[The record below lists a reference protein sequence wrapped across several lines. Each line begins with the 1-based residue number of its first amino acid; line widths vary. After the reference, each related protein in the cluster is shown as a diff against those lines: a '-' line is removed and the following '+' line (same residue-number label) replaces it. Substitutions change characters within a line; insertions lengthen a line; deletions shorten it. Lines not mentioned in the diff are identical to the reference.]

1 MYEVREL
8 STADLLKVIEHVT
21 RHAAKAK
28 ALEESEDLDSA
39 LFLIELLN
47 KELKER
53 A

>member
-1 MYEVREL
+1 MYEIKEL
-8 STADLLKVIEHVT
+8 TTEDLLKAIEHVN

-28 ALEESEDLDSA
+28 ALKESEDLDSA

-47 KELKER
+47 KELQER